1 LHELKITHQVGIGF
15 GTADGRVGLIMKD
28 SLLKDIYFDIN

>member
-1 LHELKITHQVGIGF
+1 MYELKITHQVDIGF
-15 GTADGRVGLIMKD
+15 GTADGRVSLVMKD